1 MSNKGARKGERVA
14 RSWREKGRSDRF
26 KNNLAGMAR
35 NSRRRRGKNKAEL
48 NVPRE
53 ENIWRVRFFFFFFV
67 EIRWTFDSWTL
78 VDSKTRRY
86 WPDVNRERIDD
97 VFRIRNYPSFI
108 AYPCLRGIPPLR
120 KVYRSR
126 GNFLVELITRDTFC
140 DR

>member
-1 MSNKGARKGERVA
+1 MSNKGARKGGRVA

-97 VFRIRNYPSFI
+97 
-108 AYPCLRGIPPLR
+108 
-120 KVYRSR
+120 
-126 GNFLVELITRDTFC
+126 ELTFFESVITRVLSYTLVCGAFRHYGRFI
-140 DR
+140 DRGEIF